1 MRFSNVVRCRGR
13 RQNSHVTWNG
23 LSMANFDW
31 HAERSDLSGIALL
44 DRAPESEGIDL
55 GKVRLYRQG
64 RVRDQMAKYGVHA
77 VILSDPVNIRYATG
91 TRNMQ
96 VFSMRNAPSRY
107 LLMTATRSILFEF
120 TGCLHLANGYDTV
133 DEIRPSKTASFVA
146 AGPDIVERER
156 AWAAEMGDLIVELV
170 GKGAT
175 VGLERLNAGTSIA
188 LSGQGL
194 RIVDAQQAVEM
205 ARAIKSAEE
214 MKCINASLR
223 ATEVGVGKLR
233 DAIRPGMT
241 ENELWSV
248 LHKSVIEQNGDYC
261 ETRLLSA
268 GQRTNPWFQETASS
282 VILDDELIALDT
294 DVVGCHGYYSDF
306 SRTFH
311 SGPGKPSDAQRDLY
325 KTAFEQI
332 HYNMDILKPGMSF
345 RDYADRAWDIPER
358 FYANRYYLSAHGCGM
373 TGEYPYLYH
382 HGDFPDAGYDGVI
395 EPGMTICVES
405 YIGEDGGPEGVKLE
419 QQVLITETGIELLSR
434 FPFEE
439 DMLR

>member
-1 MRFSNVVRCRGR
+1 
-13 RQNSHVTWNG
+13 
-23 LSMANFDW
+23 MANFDW

-55 GKVRLYRQG
+55 RQVRLHRQA
-64 RVRDQMAKYGVHA
+64 RVRDEMARYGVDA

-96 VFSMRNAPSRY
+96 VFSQRNAPSRY
-107 LLMTATRSILFEF
+107 LLMTASRSILFEF
-120 TGCLHLANGYDTV
+120 TGCLHLADGYETV
-133 DEIRPSKTASFVA
+133 DEVRPAKTASFVA
-146 AGPDIVERER
+146 AGPRIGERER
-156 AWAAEMGDLIVELV
+156 GWAAEMNDLIVELA

-175 VGLERLNAGTSIA
+175 LGLERLNAGASIA
-188 LSGQGL
+188 LAQLGL
-194 RIVDAQQAVEM
+194 RIVDAQQPVEM

-214 MKCINASLR
+214 IKCINASLR
-223 ATEVGVGKLR
+223 ATEIGVGKLR

-248 LHKSVIEQNGDYC
+248 LHKSIIEQNGDYC

-268 GQRTNPWFQETASS
+268 GRRTNPWFQETAHS
-282 VILDDELIALDT
+282 VIGDNELIALDT

-311 SGPGKPSDAQRDLY
+311 AGPDLPSATQRDLY
-325 KTAFEQI
+325 KTAYEQV
-332 HYNMDILKPGMSF
+332 HHNMGILRPGMTF
-345 RDYADRAWDIPER
+345 RDYADRAWDMPDKY
-358 FYANRYYLSAHGCGM
+358 YANRYYLSAHGCGM

-382 HGDFPDAGYDGVI
+382 RGDFPDAGYDGVI

-405 YIGEDGGPEGVKLE
+405 YIGEEGGPEGVKLE
-419 QQVLITETGIELLSR
+419 QQVLVTETGTELLSR

-439 DMLR
+439 ELLK